1 MLKKHDELID
11 VKISMEKNLGQYLK
25 KQKSILNKKRGKIKK
40 LEEKIL
46 ILEAILISNGTIK
59 LVQNEQKFN
68 TQDSKIIEWLQL
80 KDNCTKAE
88 KRLKT
93 MENSLKCEIINYYIC
108 IDYNKYNR
116 KEAFLIGEF
125 QDILILYYVYDY
137 SVMNIAEYYNCTAT
151 YIHRKIKNL

>member
-11 VKISMEKNLGQYLK
+11 VKISMEKNLGQYFK

-88 KRLKT
+88 KRLKA
-93 MENSLKCEIINYYIC
+93 MENSLKCEIVNII
-108 IDYNKYNR
+108 
-116 KEAFLIGEF
+116 FL
-125 QDILILYYVYDY
+125 LI
-137 SVMNIAEYYNCTAT
+137 
-151 YIHRKIKNL
+151 IKTMKGKKL